1 MCKIFTCRIIY
12 KKYLTSVTQFL
23 MHFDAKHNQCDLHVY
38 YSKGIAV
45 MMVHMYIPIS
55 FMAAIFCSIFI
66 CTDTKLS

>member
-1 MCKIFTCRIIY
+1 
-12 KKYLTSVTQFL
+12 